1 GCMTIKS
8 NTPASD
14 RYRLIE
20 DYLYLDGDTVR
31 YKKDSLK
38 HPNHSHRAGDEIK
51 TSINGSGYRQV
62 CFAGIQM
69 FVHVVVF
76 ALHNKRMPLKNIDH
90 INGNRLDNSPK
101 NLREASRIANS
112 RNQKTKCNSRSGI
125 KNVLWNK
132 QKNKWAVQVR
142 TDFGRLYFGNY
153 EDLELA
159 CLVASE
165 AINKYHGQY
174 ARVV

>member
-1 GCMTIKS
+1 MTIKS

-101 NLREASRIANS
+101 IL
-112 RNQKTKCNSRSGI
+112 
-125 KNVLWNK
+125 
-132 QKNKWAVQVR
+132 
-142 TDFGRLYFGNY
+142 GRQTG
-153 EDLELA
+153 
-159 CLVASE
+159 
-165 AINKYHGQY
+165 
-174 ARVV
+174 

>member
-1 GCMTIKS
+1 MTIKS

-14 RYRLIE
+14 RYRVIE

-132 QKNKWAVQVR
+132 QKINGPFKCAQILAGCILGTMKILNLLVWLPVR
-142 TDFGRLYFGNY
+142 LSTNITDNMRGLY
-153 EDLELA
+153 D
-159 CLVASE
+159 
-165 AINKYHGQY
+165 
-174 ARVV
+174 

>member
-1 GCMTIKS
+1 MTIKS

-31 YKKDSLK
+31 YKKDSPK

-76 ALHNKRMPLKNIDH
+76 ALHNKRMPILAGCILGSMKILNLLVWLPVRLSTNIT
-90 INGNRLDNSPK
+90 DNM
-101 NLREASRIANS
+101 R
-112 RNQKTKCNSRSGI
+112 G
-125 KNVLWNK
+125 
-132 QKNKWAVQVR
+132 
-142 TDFGRLYFGNY
+142 LY
-153 EDLELA
+153 D
-159 CLVASE
+159 
-165 AINKYHGQY
+165 
-174 ARVV
+174 